1 MKVEIL
7 TIERKGKGD
16 IMTIQSEL
24 KNKYSD
30 LVGELKIQYINNTV
44 LLSGNVFVSDK
55 EGFTKELEAAVFNKY
70 PNALV
75 SNGVKVN
82 EFAVVEET
90 VDTNVE
96 HEKNLDEVNILYYG
110 YLDVNH
116 IKANE
121 EFKIIHENNRDKLDN
136 IIKVLN
142 FISPIVLDSDLKV
155 IDGNFRLQLAKDND
169 IKEVLV
175 VVIDDNDKRADFLR
189 LALNRTAEF
198 QRWNYREVDDYVDS
212 TPQAQP
218 ILEPIGFFGRYV
230 LPESFFS
237 NTVVNYIIDPFNEKQ
252 KQYSQE
258 EGLAE
263 WAKYRREQMA
273 KLSAKKRAKK
283 PKKTNAVS
291 LFDLA
296 PKEDDFLETY
306 DIDEEMDEFV
316 EKYKEIAGEITDHVD
331 AIKKAEIE
339 EKGGVW
345 QHTHRSSKEVAEAK
359 RLEAIEAIQD
369 TDVLTEEEKVEVI
382 ENIDSYADKV
392 NDMEELAKLLRGE

>member
-1 MKVEIL
+1 MSIQ
-7 TIERKGKGD
+7 RKLKG
-16 IMTIQSEL
+16 EFP
-24 KNKYSD
+24 N
-30 LVGELKIQYINNTV
+30 LVGEIKVKKIMNTV
-44 LLSGNVFVSDK
+44 IISGNVFVNEK
-55 EGFTKELEAAVFNKY
+55 ESFSTKLSSLISEKY
-70 PNALV
+70 PGSV
-75 SNGVKVN
+75 ISNSLKIN
-82 EFAVVEET
+82 EFLVIEEQ

-96 HEKNLDEVNILYYG
+96 HEEVLDEVSVLYYG
-110 YLDVNH
+110 KLNVNH
-116 IKANE
+116 IKENDE
-121 EFKIIHENNRDKLDN
+121 YKLIHENNREKLDN
-136 IIKVLN
+136 IVKVLD
-142 FISPIVLDSDLKV
+142 FIAPIVLDSDLKV
-155 IDGNFRLQLAKDND
+155 IDGNFRLQLAKAND

-198 QRWNYREVDDYVDS
+198 QRWNYRDVDDYVDA

-237 NTVVNYIIDPFNEKQ
+237 QTVTNYEIDPFNEKQ

-263 WAKYRREQMA
+263 WAAYRREQMA

-291 LFDLA
+291 LFDLE
-296 PKEDDFLETY
+296 PKEEDFLETY

-316 EKYKEIAGEITDHVD
+316 EKYKEVAGEITDHVD
-331 AIKKAEIE
+331 AIRKAEIE

-345 QHTHRSSKEVAEAK
+345 QHTHRSSQEVAEDNRRK
-359 RLEAIEAIQD
+359 AIESIQESD
-369 TDVLTEEEKVEVI
+369 ILTEEEKYEII
-382 ENIDSYADKV
+382 ENIEDYSDHL
-392 NDMEELAKLLRGE
+392 DDIEQLARDLRGDD